1 MAKKIGLVIIGIL
14 LIIQL
19 IPTNL
24 PEVSTVNADDLL
36 ANNSSIPTNIEAMLR
51 SSCYD
56 CHSNETVY
64 PWYSY
69 VAPVSFLVSRDTREG
84 RKHLNF
90 SDWQS
95 LSKPDKAE
103 ALDELAEEVEGG
115 DMPMKIYPITHADAK
130 LSDEDRKAII
140 TWAEDFADKLY
151 DE

>member
-1 MAKKIGLVIIGIL
+1 MVKKIGLAFIAVL

-19 IPTNL
+19 IPANL
-24 PEVSTVNADDLL
+24 PEVSDNNPDDLL
-36 ANNSSIPTNIEAMLR
+36 ANNSVPENIGSILR

-69 VAPVSFLVSRDTREG
+69 VAPISFLVSKDTRKG

-90 SDWQS
+90 SEWQS

-103 ALDELAEEVEGG
+103 ALDELVEEVESGE
-115 DMPMKIYPITHADAK
+115 MPMKIYPVTHPDARLTDEQRQELINWADD
-130 LSDEDRKAII
+130 L
-140 TWAEDFADKLY
+140 ADKLY
-151 DE
+151 N

>member
-1 MAKKIGLVIIGIL
+1 MNLAKKTGLALIAVL

-19 IPTNL
+19 IPANL
-24 PEVSTVNADDLL
+24 PEITDNNTDDLL
-36 ANNSSIPTNIEAMLR
+36 ANNSLSQNIEEILR

-69 VAPVSFLVSRDTREG
+69 VAPVSFLVARDTRKG

-90 SDWQS
+90 SEWES

-103 ALDELAEEVEGG
+103 ALDELSEEVEEGE
-115 DMPMKIYPITHADAK
+115 MPMKIYPITHPDAR
-130 LSDEDRKAII
+130 LSDKQREALIS
-140 TWAEDFADKLY
+140 WADDFADKLF
-151 DE
+151 E

>member
-1 MAKKIGLVIIGIL
+1 MVKKIGLAFIAVL

-19 IPTNL
+19 IPANL
-24 PEVSTVNADDLL
+24 PEVSENNPDDLL
-36 ANNSSIPTNIEAMLR
+36 ANNSVPENIESILR

-69 VAPVSFLVSRDTREG
+69 VAPISFLVSKDTRKG

-90 SDWQS
+90 SEWQS

-103 ALDELAEEVEGG
+103 ALDELVEEVESGE
-115 DMPMKIYPITHADAK
+115 MPMKIYPVTHPDARLTDEQRQELINWADD
-130 LSDEDRKAII
+130 L
-140 TWAEDFADKLY
+140 ADKLY
-151 DE
+151 N